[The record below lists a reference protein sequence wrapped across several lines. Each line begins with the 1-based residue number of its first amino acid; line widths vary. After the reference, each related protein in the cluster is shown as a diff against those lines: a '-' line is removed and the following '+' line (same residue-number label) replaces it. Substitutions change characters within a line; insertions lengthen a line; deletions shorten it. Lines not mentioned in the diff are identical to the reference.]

1 MSKSASGRCCG
12 RLMPG
17 RFSESAAG
25 VVAVCAGAALLAAAP
40 PSAAQPSMDGEFGL
54 WIHSTADSL
63 HVHWLME
70 TPAPGRLIVSA
81 GDVDSVF
88 ETPAGAAHRVA
99 LVRPTDDRVLL
110 RYGSRG
116 DDAALHRTF
125 IELGEPVRPA
135 VEFEAVDSLFIVGD
149 THGAH
154 DALVSGLLAADLID
168 EHGAWIGGRR
178 HLVLA
183 GDLMDRGPDVVGL
196 LWFVYRLE
204 REASEAGGM
213 IHTLL
218 GNHEIMVLL
227 GDLRYVHPKEQLIA
241 EMHGVAYD
249 RMFDVRHSVLGR
261 WLASKPAAIQIGRVL
276 IVHGGLR
283 PEHVQPSLQALDDT
297 LRTYVSE
304 ELFHKWAD
312 STAAPIEMDSLTYQR
327 REDFFFAP
335 NSVFWYRAYV
345 QTDTAGPELDEV
357 LHLRDADLLVVGHT
371 AVVEMHVRYDGRLLP
386 AHTPRFGSELLLLVR
401 EPGGLRR
408 FLVAGHGVHELH

>member
-1 MSKSASGRCCG
+1 
-12 RLMPG
+12 MPG
-17 RFSESAAG
+17 RFSRVAAG
-25 VVAVCAGAALLAAAP
+25 LVSVCAGAALLAAAP
-40 PSAAQPSMDGEFGL
+40 PSAVQARLDGEFGL
-54 WIHSTADSL
+54 WVHSTDDSL

-81 GDVDSVF
+81 GDGDRVF
-88 ETPAGAAHRVA
+88 ETPAGAAHAVA
-99 LVRPTDDRVLL
+99 LERPRADGVLL
-110 RYGSRG
+110 RYGSSG
-116 DDAALHRTF
+116 DDTALHRTF
-125 IELGEPVRPA
+125 IALGEPVRSA

-149 THGAH
+149 THGVH
-154 DALVSGLLAADLID
+154 DSFVSGLLAADLID

-183 GDLMDRGPDVVGL
+183 GDLMDRGPDVVRL

-204 REASEAGGM
+204 REAREAGGM

-227 GDLRYVHPKEQLIA
+227 GDLRYVHAKEQLIA

-261 WLASKPAAIQIGRVL
+261 WLASKPAAIQVGRVL
-276 IVHGGLR
+276 IAHGGLS

-297 LRTYVSE
+297 LRTYVGE

-312 STAAPIEMDSLTYQR
+312 STAAPIAMDSLAYQR

-345 QTDTAGPELDEV
+345 QTDTAGAELDEV
-357 LHLRDADLLVVGHT
+357 LRLRDADLLVVGHT
-371 AVVEMHVRYDGRLLP
+371 SVTEMHARYDGRLIP

-401 EPGGLRR
+401 GPGGLRR